1 MQFCRCVWDKVAVL
15 RTEEEKEAEE
25 CVHPESVN
33 ATHVEALLEINNT
46 KNPNTIYDPRK
57 QTQCKQ

>member
-15 RTEEEKEAEE
+15 RTQEEKEAKE

-33 ATHVEALLEINNT
+33 ATHVEALLEMNNT